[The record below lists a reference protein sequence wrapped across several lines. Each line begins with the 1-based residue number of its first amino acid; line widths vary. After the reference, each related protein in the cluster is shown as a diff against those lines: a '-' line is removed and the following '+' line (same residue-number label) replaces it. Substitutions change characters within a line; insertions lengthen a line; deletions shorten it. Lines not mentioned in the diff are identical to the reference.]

1 MSKETIKQM
10 ENVELAIVIRELLEE
25 KKNAEKDMIA
35 AERLLTQYKAR
46 FKSLEKAV
54 YVLQEKDL
62 STPVKKRPMGSFKA
76 RTFDNNYED
85 WK

>member
-1 MSKETIKQM
+1 MSKENMKEM
-10 ENVELAIVIRELLEE
+10 ENVELAIVIRELMEE

-35 AERLLTQYKAR
+35 AERLLNEYKVR

-54 YVLQEKDL
+54 YTLQEKDL

-76 RTFDNNYED
+76 RSFDTNYED